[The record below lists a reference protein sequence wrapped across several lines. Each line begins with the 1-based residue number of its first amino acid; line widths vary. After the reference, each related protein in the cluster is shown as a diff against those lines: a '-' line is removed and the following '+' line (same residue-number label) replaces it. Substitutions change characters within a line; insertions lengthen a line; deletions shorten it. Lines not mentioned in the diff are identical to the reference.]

1 MTSFV
6 LFSEHPLVRA
16 FGWSLLHFIWEGAI
30 VAVLL
35 AVVLKLL
42 SSRSPQPRYVI
53 ACCALALMA
62 ALPLTTFGYLATR
75 PHALDPAITYSV
87 LLKRPAIELHVDFTG
102 AADTWLDQ
110 IAASLD
116 RCLPWILTA
125 WFAGALLFLCRLNLG
140 LMVAR
145 RMKATAT
152 QAASSEL
159 QQMFQQLKHRLG
171 ITRTIKLANSALVQ
185 VPTVIGWLRPVV
197 LVPIGCLTGLAPN
210 QIEAILAHELAHIQ
224 RHDYLV
230 SVLQSFTEAVLFY
243 HPAVWWVSQQVRR
256 EREDCCDDLAVRT
269 SGDSLAY
276 AKALSI
282 LEEHRSSYPAI
293 SLGANGGALVMRIKR
308 LLGYKETPA
317 FSQLAGM
324 TLLAVVVAAAAC
336 GIATF
341 AHAQAA
347 TDKQLSAEES
357 AALQSLP
364 PMYRKWIDED
374 VRWIITS
381 EERAQYLKLP
391 NNDERNEFIKQFWER
406 RNVEVPGGGENS
418 FRAEYYRRIAY
429 ANRHLAYTDQHA
441 AANVPGWKSDRGRIY
456 IVYGPPDE
464 IDSHPSSAGGTKP
477 YVVWHYRT
485 IQDYV
490 VPGHVQGTAEY
501 KATLVPKKD
510 VDMKFVDT
518 CSCGNYRLQTTP
530 KN

>member
-16 FGWSLLHFIWEGAI
+16 FGWSLLHFIWEGTIIAI
-30 VAVLL
+30 LL

-42 SSRSPQPRYVI
+42 SGRSPQLRYVI

-62 ALPLTTFGYLATR
+62 TLPLTTFGYLATR
-75 PHALDPAITYSV
+75 LHALDPAITYSV
-87 LLKRPAIELHVDFTG
+87 LLKRPVIAFQGSFSG

-110 IAASLD
+110 VAISLD

-125 WFAGALLFLCRLNLG
+125 WFAGVLLFLCRLNIG
-140 LMVAR
+140 LLVAR
-145 RMKATAT
+145 RMKTIAT
-152 QAASSEL
+152 QPASIEL
-159 QQMFQQLKHRLG
+159 QLLFQQLKNRLG

-197 LVPIGCLTGLAPN
+197 LVPVGCLTGLAPT

-230 SVLQSFTEAVLFY
+230 SVLQSFVEAMLFY
-243 HPAVWWVSQQVRR
+243 HPAVWWASKQVRR

-269 SGDSLAY
+269 SGDSFAY

-282 LEEHRSSYPAI
+282 LEEHRSSYPAV

-324 TLLAVVVAAAAC
+324 ALLTVVVAAAAC
-336 GIATF
+336 GIGTF
-341 AHAQAA
+341 ARAQAA
-347 TDKQLSAEES
+347 TNKQPSAEDNS
-357 AALQSLP
+357 ASKSLP
-364 PMYRKWIDED
+364 SLLYRKWIDED

-391 NNDERNEFIKQFWER
+391 SDDERNEFIKQFWER
-406 RNVEVPGGGENS
+406 RNVETPGGGENS

-429 ANRHLAYTDQHA
+429 ANQHFA
-441 AANVPGWKSDRGRIY
+441 AGAPGWSTDRGRIY
-456 IVYGPPDE
+456 IVYGQPDS
-464 IDSHPSSAGGTKP
+464 IDSHPSSAGSTKP
-477 YVVWHYRT
+477 YEVWHYRL
-485 IQDYV
+485 IQDYLEPV
-490 VPGHVQGTAEY
+490 HTQGAAMY
-501 KATLVPKKD
+501 KATIAPKKE
-510 VDMKFVDT
+510 VDIKFVDT
-518 CSCGNYRLQTTP
+518 CSCGNFKLQTTP
-530 KN
+530 KD

>member
-16 FGWSLLHFIWEGAI
+16 FGWSLLHFIWEGTI
-30 VAVLL
+30 IAVLL

-42 SSRSPQPRYVI
+42 SGRSPQLRYVM
-53 ACCALALMA
+53 ACCALAMMA
-62 ALPLTTFGYLATR
+62 VLPLTTFGYLATR
-75 PHALDPAITYSV
+75 PHALDPVITYSV
-87 LLKRPAIELHVDFTG
+87 LLKRPAIELQGNFTG

-110 IAASLD
+110 VAASLD

-125 WFAGALLFLCRLNLG
+125 WFAGVLLFLCRLNIG
-140 LMVAR
+140 LLVAR
-145 RMKATAT
+145 RMKTIAT
-152 QAASSEL
+152 QTASAEL
-159 QQMFQQLKHRLG
+159 QLLFQELKHRLG
-171 ITRTIKLANSALVQ
+171 ITRTIRLANSALVQ

-197 LVPIGCLTGLAPN
+197 LVPVGCLTGLSPI

-230 SVLQSFTEAVLFY
+230 SVLQSFVEAVLFY
-243 HPAVWWVSQQVRR
+243 HPAVWWVSKQVRT

-276 AKALSI
+276 AKALST
-282 LEEHRSSYPAI
+282 LEENRSSYPAI

-336 GIATF
+336 GIGTF
-341 AHAQAA
+341 ARAQAA
-347 TDKQLSAEES
+347 ANKQMSAEDS
-357 AALQSLP
+357 TASKSLP
-364 PMYRKWIDED
+364 SLYRKWIDED

-381 EERAQYLKLP
+381 EERAQYLKLSSD
-391 NNDERNEFIKQFWER
+391 DERNEFIKQFWER
-406 RNVEVPGGGENS
+406 RKVEAPGGGENR

-429 ANRHLAYTDQHA
+429 ANQHFA
-441 AANVPGWKSDRGRIY
+441 AGIPGWKTDRGRVY
-456 IVYGPPDE
+456 ILYGTPDE
-464 IDSHPSSAGGTKP
+464 IDSHPSRTGDTKP
-477 YVVWHYRT
+477 YEVWHYRL
-485 IQDYV
+485 IQDYLEPV
-490 VPGHVQGTAEY
+490 HDQGAAMY
-501 KATLVPKKD
+501 KATIAPKKD
-510 VDMKFVDT
+510 VDMKFIDT
-518 CSCGNYRLQTTP
+518 CSCGNFKLQTAP

>member
-6 LFSEHPLVRA
+6 RFSEHPLVRV
-16 FGWSLLHFIWEGAI
+16 FGWSLLHFIWEGTI
-30 VAVLL
+30 IAVFM

-42 SSRSPQPRYVI
+42 SGRSPQLRYVI

-62 ALPLTTFGYLATR
+62 VLPLTTFGYLITR

-87 LLKRPAIELHVDFTG
+87 LLKRPVMGLQGSFSGT
-102 AADTWLDQ
+102 ADSWLDQ

-125 WFAGALLFLCRLNLG
+125 WFAGVLLFLCRLNIG
-140 LMVAR
+140 LIVAR
-145 RMKATAT
+145 RMKTIAT
-152 QAASSEL
+152 QAASAEL

-171 ITRTIKLANSALVQ
+171 ITRTVKLANSALVQ

-197 LVPIGCLTGLAPN
+197 LVPIGCLTGLSPI

-230 SVLQSFTEAVLFY
+230 SVLQSFVEAVLFY
-243 HPAVWWVSQQVRR
+243 HPAVWWVSRQVRI

-276 AKALSI
+276 AKALSL
-282 LEEHRSSYPAI
+282 LEEHRSAYPAI

-308 LLGYKETPA
+308 LLGYKEAPA
-317 FSQLAGM
+317 FSQLAAM
-324 TLLAVVVAAAAC
+324 TLLVLVVAAAAC
-336 GIATF
+336 GIGTF
-341 AHAQAA
+341 ARAQAA
-347 TDKQLSAEES
+347 ANKQLSVEDS
-357 AALQSLP
+357 AALKSLP
-364 PMYRKWIDED
+364 TLYRKWIDED

-391 NNDERNEFIKQFWER
+391 SDDERNEFIKQFWER

-429 ANRHLAYTDQHA
+429 ANQHFA
-441 AANVPGWKSDRGRIY
+441 AGAPGWRTDRGRIY

-464 IDSHPSSAGGTKP
+464 VDSHPSGGAGDTKP
-477 YVVWHYRT
+477 YVVWHYRV

-490 VPGHVQGTAEY
+490 VPGHVEGTTVSQ
-501 KATLVPKKD
+501 ATLVPKKN
-510 VDMKFVDT
+510 VDIKFVDT
-518 CSCGNYRLQTTP
+518 CSCGNFKLQTAP
-530 KN
+530 KD